1 MYRKIMG
8 FLEAWKESEHRKPL
22 ILQGARQ
29 VGKTY
34 SILEFGRTHY
44 ENVAYF
50 NFETNPK
57 LNETFE
63 ENISPDY
70 LIPILS
76 HIAGQT
82 IVKEKTLIVF
92 DEVQLCERALTSLK
106 YFCENA
112 PDYHIIAAGSFLVLL
127 LIAVTILLISEKQT
141 NKELVM
147 EFNLDKE
154 DLENQYTDFAR
165 QYDELKLT
173 VSNDSLSVLLEQEQ
187 LKTQRLLEELR
198 TVKSSNATE
207 IRRLKNELASLRKI
221 MIGYINQIDSLNR
234 LTAQQKEIIA
244 DVTQK
249 YNAASRQISNLSE
262 EKKNL
267 TKTVTLAAQLDA
279 TNISVQPTNKRGKTA
294 KKVKDI
300 VKFKINF
307 SIVKNITAETGE
319 RTLYIRIT
327 KPDNDVLT
335 KSPSNTFPY
344 ENRELVYSIKKYI
357 EYNGEEQTVT
367 VYWDVEEYLYAG
379 TYRVDIFT
387 DGTLIGSQS
396 FNLN

>member
-1 MYRKIMG
+1 MAHK
-8 FLEAWKESEHRKPL
+8 
-22 ILQGARQ
+22 
-29 VGKTY
+29 
-34 SILEFGRTHY
+34 
-44 ENVAYF
+44 N
-50 NFETNPK
+50 N
-57 LNETFE
+57 TF
-63 ENISPDY
+63 I
-70 LIPILS
+70 
-76 HIAGQT
+76 
-82 IVKEKTLIVF
+82 IV
-92 DEVQLCERALTSLK
+92 
-106 YFCENA
+106 
-112 PDYHIIAAGSFLVLL
+112 AGSLLILL
-127 LIAVTILLISEKQT
+127 LIGVTILLISEKQT

-207 IRRLKNELASLRKI
+207 IRRLKKELASLRKV

-244 DVTQK
+244 DVTKK

-357 EYNGEEQTVT
+357 EYNGEEQAVT

-379 TYRVDIFT
+379 TYRVDIFA

-396 FNLN
+396 FSLN

>member
-1 MYRKIMG
+1 M
-8 FLEAWKESEHRKPL
+8 A
-22 ILQGARQ
+22 
-29 VGKTY
+29 
-34 SILEFGRTHY
+34 
-44 ENVAYF
+44 
-50 NFETNPK
+50 
-57 LNETFE
+57 
-63 ENISPDY
+63 
-70 LIPILS
+70 
-76 HIAGQT
+76 
-82 IVKEKTLIVF
+82 VKKNTLLIV
-92 DEVQLCERALTSLK
+92 
-106 YFCENA
+106 
-112 PDYHIIAAGSFLVLL
+112 AGSLLILL
-127 LIAVTILLISEKQT
+127 LIGVTILLISEKQT

-207 IRRLKNELASLRKI
+207 IRRLKKELASLRKV

-244 DVTQK
+244 DVTKK
-249 YNAASRQISNLSE
+249 YNAASRQINNLSE

-335 KSPSNTFPY
+335 KSSSNTFPY

-357 EYNGEEQTVT
+357 EYNGKEQAVT

-379 TYRVDIFT
+379 TYRVDIFA

-396 FNLN
+396 FSLN

>member
-1 MYRKIMG
+1 M
-8 FLEAWKESEHRKPL
+8 A
-22 ILQGARQ
+22 
-29 VGKTY
+29 
-34 SILEFGRTHY
+34 
-44 ENVAYF
+44 
-50 NFETNPK
+50 
-57 LNETFE
+57 
-63 ENISPDY
+63 
-70 LIPILS
+70 
-76 HIAGQT
+76 
-82 IVKEKTLIVF
+82 VKKNTLLIV
-92 DEVQLCERALTSLK
+92 
-106 YFCENA
+106 
-112 PDYHIIAAGSFLVLL
+112 AGSLLILL
-127 LIAVTILLISEKQT
+127 LIGVTILLISEKQT

-207 IRRLKNELASLRKI
+207 IRRLKKELASLRKV

-244 DVTQK
+244 DVTKK

-327 KPDNDVLT
+327 KLDNDVLT
-335 KSPSNTFPY
+335 KSSSNTFPY

-357 EYNGEEQTVT
+357 EYNGEEQAVT

-379 TYRVDIFT
+379 TYRVDIFA

-396 FNLN
+396 FSLN

>member
-1 MYRKIMG
+1 M
-8 FLEAWKESEHRKPL
+8 A
-22 ILQGARQ
+22 
-29 VGKTY
+29 
-34 SILEFGRTHY
+34 
-44 ENVAYF
+44 
-50 NFETNPK
+50 
-57 LNETFE
+57 
-63 ENISPDY
+63 
-70 LIPILS
+70 
-76 HIAGQT
+76 
-82 IVKEKTLIVF
+82 VKKNTLLIV
-92 DEVQLCERALTSLK
+92 
-106 YFCENA
+106 
-112 PDYHIIAAGSFLVLL
+112 AGSLLILL
-127 LIAVTILLISEKQT
+127 LIGVTILLISEKQT

-154 DLENQYTDFAR
+154 DLENQYTDFVR

-207 IRRLKNELASLRKI
+207 IRRLKKELASLRKV

-319 RTLYIRIT
+319 RPLYIRIT

>member
-1 MYRKIMG
+1 M
-8 FLEAWKESEHRKPL
+8 A
-22 ILQGARQ
+22 
-29 VGKTY
+29 
-34 SILEFGRTHY
+34 
-44 ENVAYF
+44 
-50 NFETNPK
+50 
-57 LNETFE
+57 
-63 ENISPDY
+63 
-70 LIPILS
+70 
-76 HIAGQT
+76 
-82 IVKEKTLIVF
+82 VKKNTLLIV
-92 DEVQLCERALTSLK
+92 VGSLL
-106 YFCENA
+106 
-112 PDYHIIAAGSFLVLL
+112 ILL
-127 LIAVTILLISEKQT
+127 LIGVTVLLISEKKT
-141 NKELVM
+141 NNELVQ
-147 EFNLDKE
+147 EFQLEKE
-154 DLENQYTDFAR
+154 DLENQYTSFAQ

-207 IRRLKNELASLRKI
+207 IRRLKKELASLRKV

-234 LTAQQKEIIA
+234 LTAHQKEIIA
-244 DVTQK
+244 DVTKK

-267 TKTVTLAAQLDA
+267 AKTVTLAAQLDA
-279 TNISVQPTNKRGKTA
+279 TNISIQPTNKRGKVA
-294 KKVKDI
+294 KKVKDV

-335 KSPSNTFPY
+335 KNASNTFPY
-344 ENRELVYSIKKYI
+344 ENRELGYSIKKYI
-357 EYNGEEQTVT
+357 EYNGEEQNVT

-379 TYRVDIFT
+379 AYRVDIFA

-396 FNLN
+396 FTLN